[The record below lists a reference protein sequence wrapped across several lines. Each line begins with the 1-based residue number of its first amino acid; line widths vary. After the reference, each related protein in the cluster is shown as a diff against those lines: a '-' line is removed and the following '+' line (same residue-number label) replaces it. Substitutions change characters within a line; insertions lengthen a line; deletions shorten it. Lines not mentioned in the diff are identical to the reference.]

1 MGVKMKKKLMALSLI
16 VCCASAYGASVNLG
30 TTEIYSETGYRT
42 NLRNSVSSPYVIT
55 AKEIEEKKF
64 TTVSQILASIP
75 KVNVSEGMLPKVDV
89 RGQGFQKARATV
101 QLLVDGIPANM
112 LDTSHMNVPINMVNP
127 KEIERVEVIP
137 GGGAVLYGSGTAGGV
152 INIITKKNK
161 GTHGSIGY
169 QVGSYSNHK
178 FDTSLGT
185 SIDKFDVGIDYSKNK
200 KDGYRDREESDSDY
214 FSGKVTYNINETDN
228 IALKY
233 SGFRNEYLQANV
245 LTERQLKENRKQSGI
260 KGVVKENHK
269 IKKDEFSLI
278 YNNKIGEKNH
288 LNLVAFYQNTELPS
302 ESVSDITQESIVRF
316 SRSIAKIEKDLAAG
330 KIKPHEMANT
340 MKNLGMY
347 KGILAGLK
355 AGGKV
360 YSESKSLFKD
370 TKTGIK
376 IKNKFDYAEGSNLIL
391 GFGYIDNDMKRD
403 SLMRNLDKNFKTTRT
418 MYDIK
423 ISLSKKTYEVFGIN
437 TYKYGN
443 FEFTQGLRYEN
454 SKYDGKRDYN
464 NIITKINKSVD
475 NVAGTLAVNY
485 LYSPTG
491 NIYAKYE
498 RAFTS
503 PAPGQLVDKVRTA
516 PKSQDFKYVVND
528 LKTEKTNLFEIGW
541 NDYLL
546 NSLVSASVY
555 LSETKDE
562 IGTVFDGNGMTHQN
576 SGFANLNIGKTRR
589 YGFDLKAEQKID
601 KFRFLESYSFIN
613 TKILNNKANKKWEG
627 NKISGVPQHKILLA
641 ADYDIN
647 DKFSVGASY
656 EYRAASY
663 LENTNKHGKDDTI
676 SLFNLRANYK
686 LNENLDIFAGVK
698 NVFDRKYNETVSIAA
713 SNVKYYEPAARRNY
727 YAGFSYKF

>member
-1 MGVKMKKKLMALSLI
+1 MKKKLMALSLI
-16 VCCASAYGASVNLG
+16 VCGATAYGASVNLG
-30 TTEIYSETGYRT
+30 TTEIYSETGYKT

-64 TTVSQILASIP
+64 TTVSEILASIP
-75 KVNVSEGMLPKVDV
+75 KVNVSEGMLPKIDV
-89 RGQGFQKARATV
+89 RGQGYLKARATV
-101 QLLVDGIPANM
+101 QLLVDGIPSNM
-112 LDTSHMNVPINMVNP
+112 LDTSHMNVPVNMVNP
-127 KEIERVEVIP
+127 KEIERIEVIP

-161 GTHGSIGY
+161 GTYGSVGY

-178 FDTSLGT
+178 FDASLGT

-214 FSGKVTYNINETDN
+214 FSGKITYNINETDN

-233 SGFRNEYLQANV
+233 SGFRNEYLPANA
-245 LTERQLKENRKQSGI
+245 LTEAQLKENRKQSGV
-260 KGVVKENHK
+260 KGVVKEEHK
-269 IKKDEFSLI
+269 IKKDEFSLT

-302 ESVSDITQESIVRF
+302 ERVSDGVVMRMGMLEGQ
-316 SRSIAKIEKDLAAG
+316 KKGMEKSLMNPM
-330 KIKPHEMANT
+330 IPPHV
-340 MKNLGMY
+340 
-347 KGILAGLK
+347 K
-355 AGGKV
+355 AGINKKIAAIDKELTSLRMGNKV
-360 YSESKSLFKD
+360 YFYQKSLFKD
-370 TKTGIK
+370 TKTGIR

-403 SLMRNLDKNFKTTRT
+403 SLLKFINADYSDRASMA
-418 MYDIK
+418 DIK

-454 SKYDGKRDYN
+454 SKYDGNRKSN
-464 NIITKINKSVD
+464 NATTKINKSVD

-485 LYSPTG
+485 LYSATG

-546 NSLVSASVY
+546 NSLVSTSVY
-555 LSETKDE
+555 FSETKDE
-562 IGTVFDGNGMTHQN
+562 IATVFDGNGRAHQT

-641 ADYDIN
+641 VDYDVN

-663 LENTNKHGKDDTI
+663 LENTNKYGKDDTV

-686 LNENLDIFAGVK
+686 LNENLDVFAGVK
-698 NVFDRKYNETVSIAA
+698 NVFDRKYNETVSIDT
-713 SNVKYYEPAARRNY
+713 SNMKSYEPAARRNY

>member
-1 MGVKMKKKLMALSLI
+1 MKKKLMALSLI
-16 VCCASAYGASVNLG
+16 VCCASAYGASVDLG
-30 TTEIYSETGYRT
+30 TTEIYSETGYKT
-42 NLRNSVSSPYVIT
+42 NLRSSVSSPYIIT

-75 KVNVSEGMLPKVDV
+75 KVNVSEGILPKVDV

-101 QLLVDGIPANM
+101 QLLVDGIPSNM
-112 LDTSHMNVPINMVNP
+112 LDTSHMNVPVNMINP
-127 KEIERVEVIP
+127 KEIERIEVIP

-161 GTHGSIGY
+161 GTYGSVGY
-169 QVGSYSNHK
+169 QAGSYSNHK
-178 FDTSLGT
+178 FDASIGT

-214 FSGKVTYNINETDN
+214 FSGKVTYNMNETDN
-228 IALKY
+228 ITLKY
-233 SGFRNEYLQANV
+233 SGFRNEYLQANA
-245 LTERQLKENRKQSGI
+245 LTEEQLKENRKQSGV
-260 KGVVKENHK
+260 KGVVKEEHK
-269 IKKDEFSLI
+269 IKKDEFSLT

-302 ESVSDITQESIVRF
+302 ETISDGVEMRMKMLGGQKRGIQEALMNPMVPPPVKNKLNKQ
-316 SRSIAKIEKDLAAG
+316 IADINNELTSLRMG
-330 KIKPHEMANT
+330 N
-340 MKNLGMY
+340 
-347 KGILAGLK
+347 
-355 AGGKV
+355 KV
-360 YSESKSLFKD
+360 YFYQKSLFKD

-376 IKNKFDYAEGSNLIL
+376 IKNKFNYAEGSNLIL
-391 GFGYIDNDMKRD
+391 GFGYTDNDMERN
-403 SLMRNLDKNFKTTRT
+403 SLMKIVNPDYSLRAPIA
-418 MYDIK
+418 DIK

-437 TYKYGN
+437 TYRYGN

-454 SKYDGKRDYN
+454 SKYDGNRKSNDAV
-464 NIITKINKSVD
+464 TKINKSVD

-503 PAPGQLVDKVRTA
+503 PAPGQLVDKVRVA
-516 PKSQDFKYVVND
+516 PGSQDFNYVLNN

-562 IGTVFDGNGMTHQN
+562 IATVFDGNGMAHQT

-589 YGFDLKAEQKID
+589 YGFDLKAEQQID

-613 TKILNNKANKKWEG
+613 TKILSNKENKKWEG
-627 NKISGVPQHKILLA
+627 NKISGVPQHKLLLA
-641 ADYDIN
+641 VDYDVT

-663 LENTNKHGKDDTI
+663 LENTNKHGKDDNV

-686 LNENLDIFAGVK
+686 FNESLDVFAGVK
-698 NVFDRKYNETVSIAA
+698 NVFDRKYNETVSIDT
-713 SNVKYYEPAARRNY
+713 SNTKSYEPAARRNY

>member
-1 MGVKMKKKLMALSLI
+1 MKKKLMALSLI
-16 VCCASAYGASVNLG
+16 VCCASAYGASVDLG
-30 TTEIYSETGYRT
+30 TTEIYSETGYKT
-42 NLRNSVSSPYVIT
+42 NLRSSVSSPYIIT

-161 GTHGSIGY
+161 GTHGSVGY

-178 FDTSLGT
+178 FDAALGT
-185 SIDKFDVGIDYSKNK
+185 SIDKFDVGVEYSKNK

-214 FSGKVTYNINETDN
+214 FSGKVTYNMNETDN
-228 IALKY
+228 ITLKY
-233 SGFRNEYLQANV
+233 SGFRNEYLPANA
-245 LTERQLKENRKQSGI
+245 LTEAQLKENRKQSGV
-260 KGVVKENHK
+260 KGVVKEEHK
-269 IKKDEFSLI
+269 IKKDEFSLA

-302 ESVSDITQESIVRF
+302 ENISDGVGTRMGMLEGEKRGIQEALMNPMVPPPVKNKLNKQ
-316 SRSIAKIEKDLAAG
+316 IADINNELTSLRMG
-330 KIKPHEMANT
+330 N
-340 MKNLGMY
+340 
-347 KGILAGLK
+347 
-355 AGGKV
+355 KV
-360 YSESKSLFKD
+360 YLYQKSLFKD

-376 IKNKFDYAEGSNLIL
+376 IKNKFNYAEGSNLIL
-391 GFGYIDNDMKRD
+391 GFGYTDNDMERN
-403 SLMRNLDKNFKTTRT
+403 SLMKIVNPNYSLRAS
-418 MYDIK
+418 MADIK

-437 TYKYGN
+437 TYRYGN

-454 SKYDGKRDYN
+454 SKYDGNRKSNDA
-464 NIITKINKSVD
+464 ITKINKSVD

-503 PAPGQLVDKVRTA
+503 PAPGQLVDKVRIA
-516 PKSQDFKYVVND
+516 PRSHDFKYVVND

-562 IGTVFDGNGMTHQN
+562 IATVFDGNGMAHQT

-589 YGFDLKAEQKID
+589 YGFDLKAEQKLD

-613 TKILNNKANKKWEG
+613 TKILNNKANKEWEG
-627 NKISGVPQHKILLA
+627 NKISGVPQHKLLLA
-641 ADYDIN
+641 VDYDVN

-663 LENTNKHGKDDTI
+663 LENTNKHGKDDTV

-698 NVFDRKYNETVSIAA
+698 NVFDRKYNETVSIDT
-713 SNVKYYEPAARRNY
+713 SNVKSYEPAARRNY